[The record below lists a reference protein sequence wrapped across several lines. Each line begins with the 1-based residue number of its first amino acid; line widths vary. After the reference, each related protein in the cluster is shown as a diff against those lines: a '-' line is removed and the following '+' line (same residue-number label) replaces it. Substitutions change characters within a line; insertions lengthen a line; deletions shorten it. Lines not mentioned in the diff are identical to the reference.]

1 MQTKPKLLIVGM
13 ILLMLVSLGTSQ
25 QVDISLIISPT
36 LRNARVVYISSF
48 DLLQQGSADFLF
60 QLTIRSE
67 TEVPGKLVFRLFRNE
82 SPLAEATTN
91 EFKLPPGIHNINN
104 IQLSNGYQF
113 PNGEF
118 VKFDDSRTESPDD
131 DFEQETTQSGKLP
144 SGKYNVSVAFYEVD
158 PMDPL
163 GIGSQLLEIVSNAYV
178 VPVAPGSPGGLTN
191 PAIIYTE
198 FPVFQ
203 FNTDL
208 LPFGEIDP
216 FNILVYKVLPDQH
229 QSVDDVLTTTPHL
242 DVTTSWT
249 LFQYPQNSADEQ
261 GGILRINE
269 FQPLTPGTY
278 VWRVILNLQT
288 TSGTEFVQSPIFGFK
303 LVDPSDVNENLVR
316 KAAARQVFNI
326 LRFLIGERANEIE
339 DNLSDFSLSG
349 IVVDG
354 QPIELEELYNKI
366 NQYTDKVITIE
377 NIELLSSQE

>member
-1 MQTKPKLLIVGM
+1 MHTKPKLLIVVV
-13 ILLMLVSLGTSQ
+13 ILVMLVSLGISQ
-25 QVDISLIISPT
+25 EVNIDLIISPT
-36 LRNARVVYISSF
+36 LQNARVVYISSF

-60 QLTIRSE
+60 QVTIRSE
-67 TEVPGKLVFRLFRNE
+67 TDEPGRLVFRLFRNE
-82 SPLAEATTN
+82 EPLAEATTN
-91 EFKLPPGIHNINN
+91 DFVLPAGIHNINN
-104 IQLSNGYQF
+104 IQLSNGYRF

-118 VKFDDSRTESPDD
+118 VKFDDSRTQSPDD
-131 DFEQETTQSGKLP
+131 EFEQETTQSGKLP
-144 SGKYNVSVAFYEVD
+144 GGKYNVSIEFFSINQQA
-158 PMDPL
+158 PI
-163 GIGSQLLEIVSNAYV
+163 GIGSQLLEVVSSAYV

-242 DVTTSWT
+242 DVSTSWT

-261 GGILRINE
+261 GGILRIND

-278 VWRVILNLQT
+278 VWRVILTLQT

-316 KAAARQVFNI
+316 QAAARQVFNI

-339 DNLSDFSLSG
+339 DKLSDFSLSG

>member
-1 MQTKPKLLIVGM
+1 V
-13 ILLMLVSLGTSQ
+13 VSS
-25 QVDISLIISPT
+25 
-36 LRNARVVYISSF
+36 
-48 DLLQQGSADFLF
+48 
-60 QLTIRSE
+60 
-67 TEVPGKLVFRLFRNE
+67 
-82 SPLAEATTN
+82 
-91 EFKLPPGIHNINN
+91 
-104 IQLSNGYQF
+104 
-113 PNGEF
+113 
-118 VKFDDSRTESPDD
+118 
-131 DFEQETTQSGKLP
+131 
-144 SGKYNVSVAFYEVD
+144 
-158 PMDPL
+158 
-163 GIGSQLLEIVSNAYV
+163 AYV

-261 GGILRINE
+261 GGILRIND

-278 VWRVILNLQT
+278 VWRVILTLQT
-288 TSGTEFVQSPIFGFK
+288 TSGTEFIQSPIFGFK
-303 LVDPSDVNENLVR
+303 LVDPSDVNENLIR
-316 KAAARQVFNI
+316 QAAARQVFNI

-339 DNLSDFSLSG
+339 NNLSDFSLSS

-354 QPIELEELYNKI
+354 QKIELEELYNKI
-366 NQYTDKVITIE
+366 NQYTDKVIIIE